1 MFEHHNFLFF
11 SISLVDL
18 KKSDLICS
26 QVDNSPFFILF
37 HTNDS
42 ALGGKLAAK
51 FDQTFF
57 LCLLDFARVSENFH
71 SCPFW
76 I

>member
-57 LCLLDFARVSENFH
+57 SVFA
-71 SCPFW
+71 
-76 I
+76 